1 MFESEKVKI
10 LLISVS
16 SFPRFLNELFVY
28 FAIHYKY
35 VFSIHA
41 LTNALFLIASIFI
54 QYYWIIRKSIRECCF
69 FHCHCILSE
78 SFESFINIASVYG
91 RGFEVRYKVFSP
103 TPLPSIICNYLN
115 LMKELVYDN
124 IHIYSD
130 KSLLHTWR
138 FFKSTLFPI
147 KTKGKFAGFS
157 GHACV
162 MNSSYHNSR
171 FLNEFRDVT
180 S

>member
-16 SFPRFLNELFVY
+16 SFPMFLNELFVY

-54 QYYWIIRKSIRECCF
+54 QYYWIIRRCIRECCF

-78 SFESFINIASVYG
+78 SFETFINIASVYG

-115 LMKELVYDN
+115 LTKELVYDN
-124 IHIYSD
+124 IHVYSATYLTIFQVHFVPYQNER
-130 KSLLHTWR
+130 KICGIFWTCVCHELLIPQ
-138 FFKSTLFPI
+138 FKISEWI
-147 KTKGKFAGFS
+147 
-157 GHACV
+157 
-162 MNSSYHNSR
+162 SR
-171 FLNEFRDVT
+171 CHIIDE
-180 S
+180 